1 MAAAE
6 PDFND
11 ATLIAPDRRS
21 IPLYVWEPQGPA
33 RGVVQ
38 ILHGLGEHAGRYAR
52 FAGAASARGYRVV
65 AHDHRGHGPGARRR
79 GHFAPAK
86 GWALLEID
94 ALCVR
99 DHIASLDP
107 DLPVVLLGHSM
118 GSYLAQYFA
127 MHYGS
132 RFNGLVL
139 SGSGWPQ
146 RLRIAPGFALA
157 WLLRLAGGRTRN
169 SPLLTGLGFDS
180 MNRRFEP
187 GRTDMDWLSRD
198 EAEVDEYIADP
209 LCGGPYTAGLW
220 FDFLGG
226 LLAVS
231 SDTALARIPAEMP
244 ILVTGGSN
252 DPVGGEAGMGELMLR
267 LAQTGHSRLTLK
279 LYPEGRHEMLNEINR
294 DEVTRDWLDW
304 IDRVTQR

>member
-1 MAAAE
+1 MAAVE
-6 PDFND
+6 PEFD
-11 ATLIAPDRRS
+11 ATALLAPDRRR
-21 IPLYVWEPQGPA
+21 IPLYVWEPQGAA
-33 RGVVQ
+33 RGAIQV
-38 ILHGLGEHAGRYAR
+38 LHGLGEHAGRYER
-52 FAGAASARGYRVV
+52 FAETATARGYRVV
-65 AHDHRGHGPGARRR
+65 AHDHRGHGPGAERR
-79 GHFAPAK
+79 GQFAPAK
-86 GWALLEID
+86 GWTLLEID

-132 RFNGLVL
+132 RFAGLVL
-139 SGSGWPQ
+139 SGSGWPN
-146 RLRIAPGFALA
+146 RLQIAPGFALA
-157 WLLRLAGGRTRN
+157 WLTRLLRGHGRP
-169 SPLLTGLGFDS
+169 SPLLDSLGFDS

-198 EAEVDEYIADP
+198 EAEVDKYIADP
-209 LCGGPYTAGLW
+209 LCGGPYTVGLW
-220 FDFLGG
+220 VDFLGG
-226 LLAVS
+226 LMAVS
-231 SDTALARIPAEMP
+231 ADAALARIPADMP

-267 LAQTGHSRLTLK
+267 LAQTAHSRLTLK
-279 LYPEGRHEMLNEINR
+279 LYPDGRHEMLNEINR
-294 DEVTRDWLDW
+294 DEVMRDWLDW